1 MASAILFANDLRTIG
16 HGPINEAL
24 MHDDKI
30 YGLYIF
36 YKPALARY
44 GAKRNAFLLD
54 CINELNK
61 NLGALGISFCCLES
75 ENKDD
80 AKNLLKEYIKKHKI
94 DRVFI
99 NEPIEPEFVQFFST
113 LKPSD
118 ELNIQHFQ
126 DQMLFEPSAFLNKS
140 GEPYQIYTPFYK
152 KACEELHAK
161 PPYFF
166 ATDAPKS
173 HRPLVNNKVIH
184 APSWLLTEP
193 YDRTLFS
200 STEKGT
206 HRHLEYFL
214 QHKIKNYA
222 NQRDYFAVQGTS
234 MISPYLAL
242 GVLSIQQVMH
252 ALFEDHP
259 LALNHNH
266 VAHTFLKELLWRE
279 FFRYLWASFP
289 ALREGKPYKS
299 WGENIQWNYDQD
311 ALNKWKKGQTGFPLI
326 DAAMRNFARTGL
338 MHNRLRMIV
347 ASFLTKNLLIDWHEG
362 EHYFLKNLLDA
373 DLPNNNGGWQWSSSV
388 GADAQ
393 PYFRIFNPESQSQR
407 FDQAGTFIKN
417 EIPAL
422 EKLDTKSIH
431 APYKK
436 YTDEQLQ
443 KMGYCA
449 PIIDLSLT
457 RTLAIKLYKESQSKI
472 F

>member
-1 MASAILFANDLRTIG
+1 MASAILFANDLRTKD
-16 HGPINEAL
+16 HEPLNEAL

-30 YGLYIF
+30 YGLFIF

-44 GAKRNAFLLD
+44 GAKRNALLLD
-54 CINELNK
+54 CMNELNK
-61 NLGALGISFCCLES
+61 NLGALGISFSCLES
-75 ENKDD
+75 EHKDD
-80 AKNLLKEYIKKHKI
+80 AKKLLSDYIKNHKI
-94 DRVFI
+94 DKVFF
-99 NEPIEPEFVQFFST
+99 NEPIEPEYAQLFSA
-113 LKPSD
+113 LKPSAGM
-118 ELNIQHFQ
+118 NIRHFQ
-126 DQMLFEPSAFLNKS
+126 DQMLFKPSSFLNKS

-152 KACEELHAK
+152 KACEELHIK
-161 PPYFF
+161 PPFT
-166 ATDAPKS
+166 ADAPKP

-200 STEKGT
+200 STEKGV

-214 QHKIKNYA
+214 EHKIKNYA

-234 MISPYLAL
+234 MISPYLAQ
-242 GVLSIQQVMH
+242 GSLSIQQVMH
-252 ALFEDHP
+252 TLFEAYP
-259 LALNHNH
+259 SALNPNH

-289 ALREGKPYKS
+289 ALRTGKPYKS
-299 WGENIQWNYDQD
+299 WGENIQWNYDQE
-311 ALNKWKKGQTGFPLI
+311 ALNKWKKGETGFPLI

-347 ASFLTKNLLIDWHEG
+347 ASFLTKNLLIDWREG

-407 FDQAGTFIKN
+407 YDQEGIFIKS

-422 EKLDTKSIH
+422 KNLDTKSLH

-436 YTDEQLQ
+436 YTDADLQ
-443 KMGYCA
+443 NMGYCA
-449 PIIDLSLT
+449 PIVDLSLT
-457 RTLAIKLYKESQSKI
+457 RTLAIKLYKEAQSKI